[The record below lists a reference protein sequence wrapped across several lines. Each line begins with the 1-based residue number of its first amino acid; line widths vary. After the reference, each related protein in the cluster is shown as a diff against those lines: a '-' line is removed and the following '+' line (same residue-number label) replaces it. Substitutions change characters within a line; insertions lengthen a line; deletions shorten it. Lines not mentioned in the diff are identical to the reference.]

1 MILHRVVTVGQ
12 ESKLQELARQIGH
25 EVFSADDVTE
35 AWSIV
40 ESIGPELILFGPR
53 FNAID
58 IRGFV
63 NLLDKRTGLC
73 VVVAGGDDS
82 DDCLAEEFIQ
92 AGANDYLNGS
102 KDHYRL
108 EQIAKR
114 LKDNVTLGKSLKK
127 ADKFFA
133 DELSAS
139 VSMVGQ
145 SRATLEILKNIK
157 LVAASQCD
165 PVLIIGETGTG
176 KEMVAKAIHAL
187 KHPYEPFIAVN
198 CAALTANLLESELFG
213 HVKGSFTS
221 ADREKTGLF
230 ELAAAGTIFLDEISE
245 MPLDLQAK
253 LLRVLQEKTYRKVG
267 GTKEM
272 KCKATIIVSSNRDL
286 DGEVQ
291 ANRFRR
297 DLYYRLSIFPI
308 VLAPL
313 RSAHRRKDIVLL
325 AEYFL
330 KTSTFAG
337 QKAKQITSIT
347 KMALEVLIEHDWLGN
362 VRELQNVMERAIMLE
377 TTDKIGLSSIVID
390 PTKAGFSTNEPDEKV
405 LDLSLVKAERE
416 LIARA
421 LQRTGWQKTRAAAM
435 LGITRTTL
443 YAKVKQHQI
452 QKDANKS
459 GPGQNELSIPATP
472 DYMTVT

>member
-1 MILHRVVTVGQ
+1 MILHRVVTTGQ
-12 ESKLQELARQIGH
+12 ESNLQELARQIGH

-35 AWSIV
+35 ALNIV
-40 ESIGPELILFGPR
+40 ESVGPDLILFGSR
-53 FNAID
+53 FSPVD
-58 IRGFV
+58 IQQFV
-63 NLLDKRTGLC
+63 KLLDKKTRLC
-73 VVVAGGDDS
+73 VVVAAGDDS
-82 DDCLAEEFIQ
+82 DEALRGEFIQ
-92 AGANDYLNGS
+92 AGADDYLNGS
-102 KDHYRL
+102 QDYYRL

-114 LKDNVTLGKSLKK
+114 LKDDVALDKSHRK
-127 ADKFFA
+127 AAKFFA

-145 SRATLEILKNIK
+145 SRATLEVLKNIK
-157 LVAASQCD
+157 LVASSQCD

-213 HVKGSFTS
+213 HVRGSFTS

-230 ELAAAGTIFLDEISE
+230 ELAGAGTIFLDEISE
-245 MPLDLQAK
+245 MPMDLQAK

-272 KCKATIIVSSNRDL
+272 KCEATIIVSSNRDL

-297 DLYYRLSIFPI
+297 DLYYRLNIFPI

-313 RSAHRRKDIVLL
+313 RTAHRRKDIGLL

-330 KTSTFAG
+330 KTSTIAG
-337 QKAKQITSIT
+337 QKAKKITSIT
-347 KMALEVLIEHDWLGN
+347 KLAQEVLIEHDWLGN

-377 TTDKIGLSSIVID
+377 TTDKIGVSSIVID

-405 LDLSLVKAERE
+405 LDLSLAKAERE

-452 QKDANKS
+452 QKEANKS
-459 GPGQNELSIPATP
+459 GAGQNELSTPVAPDFVTAT
-472 DYMTVT
+472 

>member
-1 MILHRVVTVGQ
+1 MILHRVVTAGQ
-12 ESKLQELARQIGH
+12 ETKLQELARQIGH
-25 EVFSADDVTE
+25 EIFSADDVTE
-35 AWSIV
+35 ALNIV
-40 ESIGPELILFGPR
+40 ESIGPDLILFGQR
-53 FNAID
+53 FTTLD

-63 NLLDKRTGLC
+63 NSLDKGTNLC
-73 VVVAGGDDS
+73 VVVAGGDDR

-92 AGANDYLNGS
+92 AGADDYLNGS
-102 KDHYRL
+102 HDYYRL
-108 EQIAKR
+108 EQIAKQ
-114 LKDNVTLGKSLKK
+114 LKNDVALGKSRKK
-127 ADKFFA
+127 EDKFFA

-157 LVAASQCD
+157 LVAASLCN

-176 KEMVAKAIHAL
+176 KELVAKAIHAL

-213 HVKGSFTS
+213 HVRGSFTS

-272 KCKATIIVSSNRDL
+272 KCEATIIVSSNRDL
-286 DGEVQ
+286 DGEVR

-297 DLYYRLSIFPI
+297 DLYYRLNICPI

-313 RSAHRRKDIVLL
+313 PSAHRRKDVAIL

-347 KMALEVLIEHDWLGN
+347 KMAMEVLIEHDWLGN
-362 VRELQNVMERAIMLE
+362 VRELQNVMERAIMIE

-452 QKDANKS
+452 QKVANKS
-459 GPGQNELSIPATP
+459 GRSENELSIPATP